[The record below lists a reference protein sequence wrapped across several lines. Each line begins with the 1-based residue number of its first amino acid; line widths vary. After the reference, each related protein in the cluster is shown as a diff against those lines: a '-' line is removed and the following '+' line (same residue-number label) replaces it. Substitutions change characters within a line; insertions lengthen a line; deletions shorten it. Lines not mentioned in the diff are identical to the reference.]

1 MEGKKQKKVRSL
13 IPENEVKNELNIKV
27 VFKTL
32 KRIPQYSEC
41 AKYIYAYYKFFSQ
54 YEHFSESGLGDAI
67 ADFSNDNVNFE
78 MALVRLEESISV
90 IQKGLKNNE

>member
-27 VFKTL
+27 VFETL

-41 AKYIYAYYKFFSQ
+41 AKIYMLTINTFLNMSIFQKVV
-54 YEHFSESGLGDAI
+54 L
-67 ADFSNDNVNFE
+67 E
-78 MALVRLEESISV
+78 ML
-90 IQKGLKNNE
+90 